1 MQYIDLLWFVV
12 GLVLFVPTSY
22 FCLQIVMAFFHA
34 PVTAASTTATPSLA
48 ILVPAH
54 NESNGI
60 GVTLKSLLAQVDLPA
75 SIIVIADNCTDDT
88 ADVARQ
94 YGVTVI
100 ERQDDLKRGK
110 GFALDFGMQYL
121 KSTLQSPEIVMIV
134 DADCWVGPHAI
145 PTLAQTARE
154 HQRPVQALYLMVSPD
169 ASALKTR
176 LAEFAW
182 VIKNQ
187 VRPLGLRVMQ
197 GPCQLMGTGM
207 AFPWAFISNAD
218 LANGHLV
225 EDMKLGLDAAN
236 DGHAPVFC
244 HEALV
249 KSAFAANEA
258 GADSQRT
265 RWEHGHISMIFNTGL
280 PLVLKGLRTRNAE
293 LVAMALDI
301 CIPPLALLVM
311 CLSAYILISALLAV
325 FGYAGSLV
333 LGGTMFVFLFLA
345 VMAAWAKFGRH
356 AIPLWML
363 AYAPLYALRKIPLYL
378 KYLVKRQVEWVRSQ
392 RD

>member
-1 MQYIDLLWFVV
+1 MQYIDLIWFVV
-12 GLVLFVPTSY
+12 GVVLFVPTSY
-22 FCLQIVMAFFHA
+22 FCLQIAMAFFYSKQTSDMHA
-34 PVTAASTTATPSLA
+34 ATPSLA

-60 GVTLKSLLAQVDLPA
+60 GVTLKSLLAQVTIPE

-88 ADVARQ
+88 AQVARQ
-94 YGVTVI
+94 YGVSVI
-100 ERQDDLKRGK
+100 ERHDDVKRGK
-110 GFALDFGMQYL
+110 GFAMDYGMQYL
-121 KSTLQSPEIVMIV
+121 KTTVQPPEIVMIV
-134 DADCWVGPHAI
+134 DADCWVGPNAI
-145 PTLAQTARE
+145 PTLAQTAMVR
-154 HQRPVQALYLMVSPD
+154 QRPVQALYLMVSPE
-169 ASALKTR
+169 AGALKTR

-182 VIKNQ
+182 VVKNQ

-207 AFPWAFISNAD
+207 AFPWAFISKAD

-236 DGHAPVFC
+236 DGHAPIFC

-249 KSAFAANEA
+249 KSAFATNEA

-280 PLVLKGLRTRNAE
+280 PLVLKGLLTRNAE

-311 CLSAYILISALLAV
+311 FLGGYIVIAAIIAL

-333 LGGTMFVFLFLA
+333 LGGAMLVLLIFA

-363 AYAPLYALRKIPLYL
+363 AYAPFYALKKIPLYL
-378 KYLVKRQVEWVRSQ
+378 KFLVKRQVEWVRSQ

>member
-34 PVTAASTTATPSLA
+34 PEITASTTATPSLA

-75 SIIVIADNCTDDT
+75 SIIVIADNCTDET

-121 KSTLQSPEIVMIV
+121 KSILQSPEIVMIV

-280 PLVLKGLRTRNAE
+280 PLVWKGLRTRNAE

-333 LGGTMFVFLFLA
+333 LGGTMFVLLFLA

>member
-1 MQYIDLLWFVV
+1 MQYIDFIWFLV
-12 GLVLFVPTSY
+12 GIVLFVPTSY
-22 FCLQIVMAFFHA
+22 FCLQIAMAFFHVNETSA
-34 PVTAASTTATPSLA
+34 LSNTTPSLA

-60 GVTLKSLLAQVDLPA
+60 GVTLKSLLAQVDLPQ

-100 ERQDDLKRGK
+100 ERHNDLKRGK
-110 GFALDFGMQYL
+110 GFALDHGMQYL
-121 KSTLQSPEIVMIV
+121 KSMLQPPEIVMIV
-134 DADCWVGPHAI
+134 DADCWVGPDAI
-145 PTLAQTARE
+145 PRLAHTAKAR
-154 HQRPVQALYLMVSPD
+154 QRPVQALYLMVSPD
-169 ASALKTR
+169 AGALKTR

-207 AFPWAFISNAD
+207 AFPWTFISMAD

-236 DGHAPVFC
+236 DGHAPIFC

-311 CLSAYILISALLAV
+311 CLGAYILISALIAA

-333 LGGTMFVFLFLA
+333 LGATMFVLLFLA
-345 VMAAWAKFGRH
+345 VMAAWARFGRQ

-363 AYAPLYALRKIPLYL
+363 AYAPFYALRKIPLYL
-378 KYLVKRQVEWVRSQ
+378 KFLVKRQVEWVRSQ

>member
-145 PTLAQTARE
+145 PTLAQTARD

-280 PLVLKGLRTRNAE
+280 PLVWKGLRTRNAE

-333 LGGTMFVFLFLA
+333 LGGTMFVLLFLA

-356 AIPLWML
+356 AITLWML

>member
-121 KSTLQSPEIVMIV
+121 KSILQSPEIVMIV

-280 PLVLKGLRTRNAE
+280 PLVWKGLRTRNAE

-333 LGGTMFVFLFLA
+333 LGGTMFVLLFLA

-363 AYAPLYALRKIPLYL
+363 VYAPLYALRKIPLYL

>member
-1 MQYIDLLWFVV
+1 M
-12 GLVLFVPTSY
+12 
-22 FCLQIVMAFFHA
+22 HA
-34 PVTAASTTATPSLA
+34 ATPSLA

-60 GVTLKSLLAQVDLPA
+60 GVTLKSLLAQVTIPE

-88 ADVARQ
+88 AQVARQ
-94 YGVTVI
+94 YGVSVI
-100 ERQDDLKRGK
+100 ERHDDVKRGK
-110 GFALDFGMQYL
+110 GFALDYGMQYL
-121 KSTLQSPEIVMIV
+121 KNTVQPPEIVMIV
-134 DADCWVGPHAI
+134 DADCWVGHNAI
-145 PTLAQTARE
+145 PTLAQTAMVR
-154 HQRPVQALYLMVSPD
+154 QRPVQALYLMVSPD
-169 ASALKTR
+169 AGALKTR

-182 VIKNQ
+182 VVKNQ

-207 AFPWAFISNAD
+207 AFPWAFISKAD

-236 DGHAPVFC
+236 DGHVPIFC
-244 HEALV
+244 HEALI
-249 KSAFAANEA
+249 KSAFATNEA

-280 PLVLKGLRTRNAE
+280 PLVLKGLLTRNAE

-311 CLSAYILISALLAV
+311 FLGGYIVIAAIIAL

-333 LGGTMFVFLFLA
+333 LGGAMLVLLIFA

-363 AYAPLYALRKIPLYL
+363 AYAPFYALKKIPLYL
-378 KYLVKRQVEWVRSQ
+378 KFLVKRQVEWVRSQ

>member
-280 PLVLKGLRTRNAE
+280 PLVWKGLRTRNAE

-333 LGGTMFVFLFLA
+333 LGGAMFVFLFLA

>member
-1 MQYIDLLWFVV
+1 M
-12 GLVLFVPTSY
+12 
-22 FCLQIVMAFFHA
+22 M
-34 PVTAASTTATPSLA
+34 
-48 ILVPAH
+48 
-54 NESNGI
+54 
-60 GVTLKSLLAQVDLPA
+60 
-75 SIIVIADNCTDDT
+75 
-88 ADVARQ
+88 
-94 YGVTVI
+94 
-100 ERQDDLKRGK
+100 
-110 GFALDFGMQYL
+110 
-121 KSTLQSPEIVMIV
+121 
-134 DADCWVGPHAI
+134 
-145 PTLAQTARE
+145 
-154 HQRPVQALYLMVSPD
+154 SPD

-187 VRPLGLRVMQ
+187 VRPLGLHVMQ

-280 PLVLKGLRTRNAE
+280 PLVWKGLRTRNAE
-293 LVAMALDI
+293 LMAMALDI

-325 FGYAGSLV
+325 LGYAGSLV
-333 LGGTMFVFLFLA
+333 LGGTMFVLLFLA